1 MRSRRLQ
8 WVKVL
13 RGYRKK
19 MMPVMHSQFQ
29 TRRAGLDSLAPLSN
43 HLGAYEKNCAPTRP
57 TAAGILLRAE
67 VYTNS
72 GHLLRRTCLSIE
84 TSANLGNP
92 TTRCKLDWPPS
103 GPRPGGLAV
112 HRTWTILQSSGTAS

>member
-1 MRSRRLQ
+1 
-8 WVKVL
+8 
-13 RGYRKK
+13 

-72 GHLLRRTCLSIE
+72 GHLLRRTCLSIGQLY
-84 TSANLGNP
+84 TCR
-92 TTRCKLDWPPS
+92 TTPS
-103 GPRPGGLAV
+103 DGRMREP
-112 HRTWTILQSSGTAS
+112 